1 MYKTVRLASLTYMV
15 FARFFAL
22 TAGLAYATGVKTKLK
37 TASIRTD
44 NMDILVKVFFFI
56 KLNFAGKGLK

>member
-1 MYKTVRLASLTYMV
+1 MRGS
-15 FARFFAL
+15 FFAL

-37 TASIRTD
+37 AASIRTD